1 MNRRECITLLG
12 GAAATMTAGPLTLAK
27 WETVSGQFGGYL
39 RDVADMI
46 SDIFA
51 KLYEDLRFDGDFAEK
66 IISPTVA
73 SVIQAVEGLFHLLID
88 GRPLGISNDLP
99 ERLGNSRPAE
109 QRYEGALPHR
119 GTPGPQATAGAFC
132 RVEATS
138 ARGGPG
144 PGASQP
150 EMS

>member
-1 MNRRECITLLG
+1 
-12 GAAATMTAGPLTLAK
+12 
-27 WETVSGQFGGYL
+27 
-39 RDVADMI
+39 
-46 SDIFA
+46 
-51 KLYEDLRFDGDFAEK
+51 
-66 IISPTVA
+66 
-73 SVIQAVEGLFHLLID
+73 
-88 GRPLGISNDLP
+88 
-99 ERLGNSRPAE
+99 
-109 QRYEGALPHR
+109 LPHR